1 MNVMKIFTA
10 VFIFSMIIFSV
21 AATSAEPVKI
31 ARLPIIFQ
39 KRQPDY
45 ETCAALETKISRAVS
60 IPLNGTLKVAE
71 FLDVDNSA
79 TELNSIYKKM
89 RAENKKL
96 KLAETIRPLAKNLN
110 ADIVVCPILLSY
122 SEYFIQAG
130 VNLESILHSNVS
142 AELIVYDRRTDELI
156 DKKISRNFNNSAS
169 KFGRAS
175 YLAADCF
182 DTLIKE
188 TNLKRKIMAIK

>member
-1 MNVMKIFTA
+1 MNVIKIFTA
-10 VFIFSMIIFSV
+10 IFIFSAMIFSV
-21 AATSAEPVKI
+21 GITSAAPVRI

-45 ETCAALETKISRAVS
+45 ETCAELETKISRAVN

-71 FLDVDNSA
+71 FLDSENSSA
-79 TELNSIYKKM
+79 ELNSIYQKM

-96 KLAETIRPLAKNLN
+96 KLAETIRPLAKSLD
-110 ADIVVCPILLSY
+110 ADIIVCPVLLRY
-122 SEYFIQAG
+122 FEYFVQSAASLNTHL
-130 VNLESILHSNVS
+130 VSNVA
-142 AELIVYDRRTDELI
+142 AELIIYDRRTDELI
-156 DKKISRNFNNSAS
+156 DKKVSRNFNDSSS

-182 DTLIKE
+182 DVLINE
-188 TNLKRKIMAIK
+188 TKLKRKIMAIK

>member
-1 MNVMKIFTA
+1 MKGIKFFTA
-10 VFIFSMIIFSV
+10 IFIFAAIIFSLGKI
-21 AATSAEPVKI
+21 SAEPVRI
-31 ARLPIIFQ
+31 VTLPIIFQ

-45 ETCAALETKISRAVS
+45 ETCALLETKISRAVS

-71 FLDVDNSA
+71 FLDPEISSA
-79 TELNSIYKKM
+79 ELNRIYQEM

-96 KLAETIRPLAKNLN
+96 KLAETIRPLSKSLN
-110 ADIVVCPILLSY
+110 ADIIVCPILLHY
-122 SEYFIQAG
+122 SEFFVQSGAT
-130 VNLESILHSNVS
+130 LESHLHSNVA

-156 DKKISRNFNNSAS
+156 DKKVYRSFDNSAS

-182 DTLIKE
+182 DVLIKE
-188 TNLKRKIMAIK
+188 TKLKRKIMAIK

>member
-1 MNVMKIFTA
+1 MNVMKFFTA
-10 VFIFSMIIFSV
+10 IFIFSAILFSNCV
-21 AATSAEPVKI
+21 TFAKPVKI

-71 FLDVDNSA
+71 FIDPEISSA
-79 TELNSIYKKM
+79 ELNEIYQKM

-96 KLAETIRPLAKNLN
+96 KLAETIRPLAKNLD
-110 ADIVVCPILLSY
+110 ADIIVCPILLRYTEFFTQS
-122 SEYFIQAG
+122 G
-130 VNLESILHSNVS
+130 KNLETHLYSDVA

-156 DKKISRNFNNSAS
+156 DKKRSKSFNNSAS

-182 DTLIKE
+182 DVLLQE
-188 TNLKRKIMAIK
+188 TKLKRKIMAIK